1 LGKKLSKNHLLGGI
15 LALFLILSTISFYVD
30 INVNAATFQGW
41 QVENGGGQYYQ
52 SDVSYYLFGQG
63 GSYVILYESIAPLG
77 DFSFSLQVNSSEL
90 QGFAIMLR
98 SSLPFAGSTAG
109 INFEFGARNGGTFT
123 FSRYVND
130 WTGNEFVSNVTQH
143 VWYTMNLT
151 VHQSPFSVVAT
162 VQAENGT
169 VLGSYSASDMTNL
182 GFNDIHYIG
191 FGVLESGGSYAVKN
205 ISTSNIP
212 IPPRQWIVDK
222 QNYGDFTSIQAAI
235 NASNPG
241 DTILVHNGIY
251 YEHPLIDKS
260 IYLIGQSRG
269 STIIDGQGLS
279 RDSPVPNLSP
289 ESSGSIIAVAADS
302 VTISQFKI
310 QNSVTGG
317 SAIWIEAHNM
327 TTISSNIIQNN
338 GDGIRIL
345 YSTSNI
351 IYDNQ
356 INDNPYTGLGFD
368 SSFNNTII
376 SNYFISNYIGI
387 GASYF
392 TYNNT
397 FYNNT
402 ILTNTIGFQIA
413 MSNSTFW
420 RNNISNNS
428 VQVSITD
435 LIYSNTWDMGIY
447 IGGNYWSDISGQ
459 DANHDG
465 YYDNPYIINANNK
478 DNYPFFTSN
487 MISPTPTPSPS
498 ASPSPSPSPTPIVT
512 PSPVPSQTPS
522 TTPSPTPLPTPN
534 LTATPS
540 PTPIVTLTPSPYPT
554 ITTSPTA
561 SPTSTP
567 KPTSSRSATLSLS
580 CSSSV
585 SYDSFRVDITGRIA
599 ENNNGLAATPIA
611 IAYSITNG
619 KTWQDLTSVNTYS
632 DGTFSVVWT
641 PLVTGNYVIKASWV
655 LDDSVNAI
663 VNLAVL
669 PFTDSASKNIFS
681 VASNSTISDL
691 AFNSTSNQLTF
702 AVSGPTGTTGYTDV
716 TLAKSLIKDITQVR
730 VFVDKIQVQ
739 SSTTETTDSWILH
752 FAYEHSTHEVT
763 LQLSTTSTTSPS
775 ENQYIWFASATG
787 AVIAVTLI
795 GALLIL
801 KKRSKKTQFQST

>member
-1 LGKKLSKNHLLGGI
+1 MSKNNLLGGI

-52 SDVSYYLFGQG
+52 SDVSYYLFGQT
-63 GSYVILYESIAPLG
+63 YVILYESIAPLG

-109 INFEFGARNGGTFT
+109 INFEFGARDGGTFT

-130 WTGNEFVSNVTQH
+130 WTYNKFVSNVTQH

-151 VHQSPFSVVAT
+151 VQQSPFSVVAT
-162 VQAENGT
+162 AQAENGT

-205 ISTSNIP
+205 ISASNIP
-212 IPPRQWIVDK
+212 IPPRQWVVDQ
-222 QNYGDFTSIQAAI
+222 QNYGDFTSIQEAI

-260 IYLIGQSRG
+260 IYLIGESRG
-269 STIIDGQGLS
+269 STIIDGQGLG
-279 RDSPVPNLSP
+279 RGSPVPNLSP

-310 QNSVTGG
+310 QNSRTGG
-317 SAIWIEAHNM
+317 SAIWIEARNM

-345 YSTSNI
+345 YSKNNI

-376 SNYFISNYIGI
+376 GNYFISNYIGI

-413 MSNSTFW
+413 ISNSTFW

-428 VQVSITD
+428 VQVSITNP
-435 LIYSNTWDMGIY
+435 IYSNTWDMGIY

-465 YYDNPYIINANNK
+465 YYDNPYVINANNK

-487 MISPTPTPSPS
+487 MISPTPT
-498 ASPSPSPSPTPIVT
+498 PSPSPSPTPIVT

-522 TTPSPTPLPTPN
+522 TTPSPTPSPTPN
-534 LTATPS
+534 LTPTQTPTPS
-540 PTPIVTLTPSPYPT
+540 PTPIVTPTPSPHPT
-554 ITTSPTA
+554 TTTSPTA

-567 KPTSSRSATLSLS
+567 RPTSSPSATLSLS

-585 SYDSFRVDITGRIA
+585 SYDSFRVDITGRII
-599 ENNNGLAATPIA
+599 ENNKGLAATPIA

-632 DGTFSVVWT
+632 DGTFSVIWT

-691 AFNSTSNQLTF
+691 TFNSTSNQLTF
-702 AVSGPTGTTGYTDV
+702 AVSGATGTTGYTDV
-716 TLAKSLIKDITQVR
+716 TVAKSLIKDITQVR
-730 VFVDKIQVQ
+730 VFIDKIQVQ
-739 SSTTETTDSWILH
+739 SSTTETPDSWILH
-752 FAYEHSTHEVT
+752 FAYQHSTHEVT
-763 LQLSTTSTTSPS
+763 LQLNATSTTSPS
-775 ENQYIWFASATG
+775 ENQYLWYALTG
-787 AVIAVTLI
+787 AAVAVILI
-795 GALLIL
+795 GALFVL
-801 KKRSKKTQFQST
+801 KKEVRRPNFKLLHIFLS